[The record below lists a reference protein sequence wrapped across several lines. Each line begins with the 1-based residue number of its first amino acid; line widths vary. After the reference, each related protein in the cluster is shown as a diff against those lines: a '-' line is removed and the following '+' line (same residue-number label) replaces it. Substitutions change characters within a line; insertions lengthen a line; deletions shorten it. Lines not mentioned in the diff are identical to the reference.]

1 MVDKSLIQRKRKS
14 LQKQIELLKLKL
26 SYEKKIKEL
35 KRNLDSLKAKYQSK
49 SKRLSGKTQSKQVSS
64 KTKSNTIFTKKNA
77 AIGTAAGGLATAAL
91 LYKIYKAYNNPV
103 QTLQSPVS
111 ATTSP
116 VNSQIQMQPI

>member
-35 KRNLDSLKAKYQSK
+35 KRNLDSVKAKYQNK
-49 SKRLSGKTQSKQVSS
+49 SKRLSGKTRSKQVSS

-77 AIGTAAGGLATAAL
+77 AIGTAGGLATAAL

-103 QTLQSPVS
+103 QTPQSPVS

-116 VNSQIQMQPI
+116 VNSPIQMQPV